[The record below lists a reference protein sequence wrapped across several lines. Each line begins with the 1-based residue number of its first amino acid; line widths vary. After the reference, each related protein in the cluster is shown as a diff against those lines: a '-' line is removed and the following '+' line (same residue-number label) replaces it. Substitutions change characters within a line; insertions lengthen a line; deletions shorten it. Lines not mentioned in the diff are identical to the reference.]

1 MKTMMDRRTSY
12 NLEQIPL
19 FVGLDENQQA
29 WLRQRL
35 NQRTFAEG
43 TDVIVAG
50 PPGEVVY
57 FILRGTMKVYAPQPD
72 GTDVIVAILVAG
84 DPVGELSLVD
94 QAGRSANVVTLE
106 ETTVLWMNRSDFQDA
121 LHEMPVLSHNM
132 LRILSQRLRNT
143 TSTIEV
149 LASLDVNHRVI
160 RQLLAFAERFG
171 HPNGQGEIFIPVRLT
186 QGDLSELVGASRK
199 RVNQVMV
206 LLKRKGLIAIDSNY
220 WITIL
225 NPDALRRFLQ

>member
-1 MKTMMDRRTSY
+1 MIRSFANYKLSD
-12 NLEQIPL
+12 IPL
-19 FVGLDENQQA
+19 FSGLDEKQEA
-29 WLRQRL
+29 WLRARL
-35 NQRTFAEG
+35 SICSFAEG
-43 TDVIVAG
+43 VDVIVAG

-57 FILRGTMKVYAPQPD
+57 FILRGTMKVYASQPD

-94 QAGRSANVVTLE
+94 QAGRSANVITLE
-106 ETTVLWMNRSDFQDA
+106 ETTVLWMNRSDFLEA
-121 LHEMPVLSHNM
+121 LQNMPVLSQNM

-143 TSTIEV
+143 TSVIQV

-171 HPNGQGEIFIPVRLT
+171 HKNGQGEIFIPIRLT
-186 QGDLSELVGASRK
+186 QSDLSELVGASRK

-206 LLKRKGLIAIDSNY
+206 MLKRKGYIAIDGSY
-220 WITIL
+220 FITIR
-225 NPDALRRFLQ
+225 NPDALSKFL